1 MDCHGRPV
9 PTGIVQASG
18 LAACTNANAS
28 LSTINVGDTLVYMR
42 RTDMLFGP
50 AFLFLDFN
58 FANALLQ
65 GGPYEDT
72 QPVFEFFVMDLC
84 IRVGRDY
91 PGGYVTRVD
100 YHKMEQGG
108 VVEGGLWYVK
118 HIKSRRLGVALVGEG
133 EHRSQLYGFKDS
145 GLHRSYE
152 HRWSWVL
159 RSRSSE
165 LIVRLLS
172 ALGLRARPTNPAE
185 IIQSRWSRVFRFR
198 SSELTAR
205 LLSALGLRAR
215 PTNFAEIIQRC
226 SGFMQKFYYRIAQ
239 LHAIQLNEGTAD
251 TSAGQ
256 AGFSMERGDL
266 VKFKHGNTRRGV
278 MIKVVED
285 AVKVLEWRKGTQTFG
300 EAYWISR
307 SAVRQVYKTTDAE
320 KDNLAQDL
328 GYTCT
333 MCGTSGFRER
343 LSHCARCAAAL
354 YCGRHCQQ
362 EDWPRHKRECQARE
376 RLGGIDSL
384 I

>member
-1 MDCHGRPV
+1 MDCHERPV

-118 HIKSRRLGVALVGEG
+118 QKKSRRLGVALVGEG
-133 EHRSQLYGFKDS
+133 EHRPQLYGFKVS

-159 RSRSSE
+159 RS
-165 LIVRLLS
+165 
-172 ALGLRARPTNPAE
+172 
-185 IIQSRWSRVFRFR
+185 R

-215 PTNFAEIIQRC
+215 PTNFAEIIQMC
-226 SGFMQKFYYRIAQ
+226 SGFMQKVYYRIAQ
-239 LHAIQLNEGTAD
+239 LHAIQLNEATAD

-362 EDWPRHKRECQARE
+362 EDWPRHKRECQARD
-376 RLGGIDSL
+376 RLGGMDSL